1 MKNRGN
7 KNLKVAV
14 MKTTLEK
21 DGKVSL
27 PKEFLMELDLKEGDE
42 VTVET
47 YHLTD
52 GTPYIF
58 VFSSRH
64 EKLRV
69 FFNKLFGRK
78 IYPLKKRNRF

>member
-1 MKNRGN
+1 MK
-7 KNLKVAV
+7 A
-14 MKTTLEK
+14 TLEK
-21 DGKVSL
+21 GGKITL
-27 PKEFLMELDLKEGDE
+27 PKKFLRELKLKEGDE

-78 IYPLKKRNRF
+78 IFPLKKRDKF